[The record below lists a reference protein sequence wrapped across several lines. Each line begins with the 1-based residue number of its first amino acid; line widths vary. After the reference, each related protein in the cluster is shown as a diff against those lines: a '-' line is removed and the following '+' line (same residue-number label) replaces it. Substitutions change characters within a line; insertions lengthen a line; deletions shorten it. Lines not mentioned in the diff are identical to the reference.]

1 MNSIGPDFFDV
12 ASMYM
17 VLSTFTALAS
27 GWVFIGCSFVLA
39 VLWSDSAT
47 IKAIKP
53 MYRRLFTMALVC
65 IVIHVAIIA
74 GIVTP
79 GWPIFFL
86 ALAAADVGC
95 LSLILLAA
103 LLFHYDL
110 ITSRKEKKHVTDNSM
125 AP

>member
-1 MNSIGPDFFDV
+1 MPEILEV
-12 ASMYM
+12 ASLSMF
-17 VLSTFTALAS
+17 LSTFTALAS

-39 VLWSDSAT
+39 VLWSNSANMQVV
-47 IKAIKP
+47 KP
-53 MYRRLFTMALVC
+53 MYRRIFTMSLVC
-65 IVIHVAIIA
+65 IVAHVAIIA
-74 GIVTP
+74 GIVSP

-86 ALAAADVGC
+86 ALAASDVGC

-110 ITSRKEKKHVTDNSM
+110 ITSRKGRKNDPDSRM